1 MRDIVTVTGN
11 LACDK
16 VGFCQFHEH
25 LLLSKGKSFEIN
37 PALYMDDIEAGCEEA
52 KRFLA
57 AGGNTIIDAQPGGC
71 NRMADGLAE
80 ISKRTGIHIICSAGF
95 HKMMFYPQ
103 DHWIFSW
110 NEKELENFFVQE
122 LTIGVNNRCDKTFE
136 NNVGDQK
143 AGIIKCALDA
153 ENLSSQYEK
162 LFRAAA
168 GAAIRTDRTMMVHIE
183 KGSDPLLLLEFLL
196 KLGVSAKRLVFC
208 HMDRVTA
215 DLSVHK
221 KVLEQGVYLEFDTI
235 GRFKYHS
242 DAHEIALFKEL
253 IDAGYEDQLLFSLD
267 TTRERLKAY
276 NPDGVGL
283 DYILTTF
290 IKDMKASG
298 ITQEQICKI
307 SNQNCIRALTQ
318 N

>member
-11 LACDK
+11 LACEK
-16 VGFCQFHEH
+16 LGFCQFHEH

-37 PALYMDDIEAGCEEA
+37 PALYMDDIEAGCQEA
-52 KRFLA
+52 KRFLE

-80 ISKRTGIHIICSAGF
+80 ISGRTGMNIICSTGF
-95 HKMMFYPQ
+95 HKMMFYPK
-103 DHWIFSW
+103 DHWIFSRT
-110 NEKELENFFVQE
+110 EKELEAFFVKE
-122 LTIGVNNRCDKTFE
+122 LTVGVNNHCDSKFE
-136 NNVGDQK
+136 ENVGEQK
-143 AGIIKCALDA
+143 AGIIKCALDV
-153 ENLSSQYEK
+153 ENLSPQYEK
-162 LFRAAA
+162 MFRAAA
-168 GAAIRTDRTMMVHIE
+168 GAASQTDRTMMVHIE

-208 HMDRVTA
+208 HMDRATA
-215 DLSVHK
+215 DLDIHK

-242 DAHEIALFKEL
+242 DAREIEIFREL
-253 IDAGYEDQLLFSLD
+253 IESGYEDQLLFSLD

-290 IKDMKASG
+290 IKDMKAAG
-298 ITQEQICKI
+298 ITEEQIHKI
-307 SNQNCIRALTQ
+307 SGQNCIRALTQ